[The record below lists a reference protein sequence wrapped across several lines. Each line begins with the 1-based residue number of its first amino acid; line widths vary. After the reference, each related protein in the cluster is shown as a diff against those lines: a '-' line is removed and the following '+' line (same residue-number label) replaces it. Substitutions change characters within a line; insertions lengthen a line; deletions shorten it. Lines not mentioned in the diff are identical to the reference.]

1 MAVAQAEPPRPNQP
15 VIARTMASSPT
26 PPPLLVLALAC
37 VMACH
42 RGQGTPHEAVEPEA
56 ARRHGD
62 AIEVP
67 AASPLRARLAV
78 EPVGVEPVRRTL
90 EAPAQ
95 AEADPARMA
104 RIAPPLPGRV
114 VQLFVHFGDTVTQGQ
129 PLLTLDSPDLVAA
142 QTDYLR
148 ARSGLAQAERTLA
161 RQQDLAGHGIGAR
174 REVEQAA
181 TDRDLA
187 RSELD
192 RTLIRL
198 RLLGVDPAAV
208 GRPLTVRSPIAG
220 RVVEFGV
227 APGEFRND
235 PAAPMMTI
243 ADLSTVW
250 VTADVQ
256 EKDIRRVRPGEDS
269 CAVFAAWP
277 GECFRGRVLFVGDLL
292 DPATRTI
299 KVRVALDNAD
309 RRLRPG
315 MFAAVTFTE
324 TAAPEVVVPTT
335 AVVLLGDASYVFVET
350 APWVFERR
358 RVTPGAQLGDRTAIV
373 EGLRAGERAVTRNAV
388 LLQ

>member
-1 MAVAQAEPPRPNQP
+1 MNRPRSCFKP
-15 VIARTMASSPT
+15 A
-26 PPPLLVLALAC
+26 VLAAAC
-37 VMACH
+37 LVAMC
-42 RGQGTPHEAVEPEA
+42 RRPHDSDRVTVEPET

-67 AASPLRARLAV
+67 AGSPLRSRLEV
-78 EPVGVEPVRRTL
+78 DPVGIESVRRTL

-95 AEADPARMA
+95 AEVDPARMA

-114 VQLFVHFGDTVTQGQ
+114 VQLFVHFGDTVARGQ

-148 ARSGLAQAERTLA
+148 ARSALAQTERTMT
-161 RQQDLAGHGIGAR
+161 RQQDLASHGIGAQ
-174 REVEQAA
+174 REVETAT

-187 RSELD
+187 RSELE
-192 RTLIRL
+192 RATLRL
-198 RLLGVDPAAV
+198 RLLGVDGAAI

-235 PAAPMMTI
+235 PSQSMMTV

-256 EKDIRRVRPGEDS
+256 EKDIRRVRTDEES

-292 DPATRTI
+292 DPTTRTI
-299 KVRVALDNAD
+299 KVRVALSNVD

-315 MFAAVTFTE
+315 MFATLTFTE

-335 AVVLLGDASYVFVET
+335 AIVLFGDASYVFVES
-350 APWVFERR
+350 APWVFARR
-358 RVTPGAQLGDRTAIV
+358 RVTTGAQLGDRTAIAD
-373 EGLRAGERAVTRNAV
+373 GLRVGERVVTRNAV

>member
-1 MAVAQAEPPRPNQP
+1 MKHTSAMALC
-15 VIARTMASSPT
+15 S
-26 PPPLLVLALAC
+26 LV
-37 VMACH
+37 ACH
-42 RGQGTPHEAVEPEA
+42 RDGRATHGEVEPES
-56 ARRHGD
+56 ARRRGD

-67 AASPLRARLAV
+67 ASSPLRARLAV
-78 EPVGVEPVRRTL
+78 EPVGVESVRRTL

-104 RIAPPLPGRV
+104 RIAPPMPGRV
-114 VQLFVHFGDTVTQGQ
+114 VQLFVRFGDTVSSGQ
-129 PLLTLDSPDLVAA
+129 ALLTLDSPDLVTA
-142 QTDYLR
+142 QADYLR
-148 ARSGLAQAERTLA
+148 ARSALAQAERTLA
-161 RQQDLAGHGIGAR
+161 RQQDLAAHGIGAQ
-174 REVEQAA
+174 REVETAT

-187 RSELD
+187 RSELE
-192 RTLIRL
+192 RATLRL
-198 RLLGVDPAAV
+198 RLLGVDPSAI

-235 PAAPMMTI
+235 PAQSMMTV

-256 EKDIRRVRPGEDS
+256 EKDIRRVRVDEDA

-292 DPATRTI
+292 DPTTRTI

-315 MFAAVTFTE
+315 MFASVTFTE

-335 AVVLLGDASYVFVET
+335 GIVLLGDASYVFVET
-350 APWVFERR
+350 SPWVFQRR
-358 RVTPGAQLGDRTAIV
+358 RVTPGAPLGDRTAITD
-373 EGLRAGERAVTRNAV
+373 GLRAGERVVTRNAV

>member
-1 MAVAQAEPPRPNQP
+1 MR
-15 VIARTMASSPT
+15 IHARSI
-26 PPPLLVLALAC
+26 PLLLSLFGGAG
-37 VMACH
+37 CH
-42 RGQGTPHEAVEPEA
+42 RDEAPHASVEPEA
-56 ARRHGD
+56 TRRQGD

-67 AASPLRARLAV
+67 AGSPLRARLRVAPVAV
-78 EPVGVEPVRRTL
+78 ESVRRTL

-95 AEADPARMA
+95 AEVDPARMA

-114 VQLFVHFGDTVTQGQ
+114 VQLFVRFGDTVTQGQ
-129 PLLTLDSPDLVAA
+129 ALLTLDSPDLVSA

-148 ARSGLAQAERTLA
+148 ARSALAQSERTLA
-161 RQQDLAGHGIGAR
+161 RQQDLAAHGVGAV
-174 REVEQAA
+174 REVETAT

-187 RSELD
+187 RSELE
-192 RTLIRL
+192 RATLRL
-198 RLLGVDPAAV
+198 RILGVDASAI

-235 PAAPMMTI
+235 PAAPMMTV
-243 ADLSTVW
+243 ADLSTIW

-256 EKDIRRVRPGEDS
+256 EKDVRRVQPQED
-269 CAVFAAWP
+269 ANALFAAWP
-277 GECFRGRVLFVGDLL
+277 GESFVGRVLFVGDLL

-299 KVRVALDNAD
+299 KVRVALDNRD

-315 MFAAVTFTE
+315 MFASVTFTE
-324 TAAPEVVVPTT
+324 RAAPEVVVPTT
-335 AVVLLGDASYVFVET
+335 GIVLLGEASYVFVER

-358 RVTPGAQLGDRTAIV
+358 RVTPGAPVGDRTAV
-373 EGLRAGERAVTRNAV
+373 TEGLRAGERVVTENAV

>member
-1 MAVAQAEPPRPNQP
+1 MRALARSAVLAVLAVALSLVASCRRDAAPRE
-15 VIARTMASSPT
+15 
-26 PPPLLVLALAC
+26 AL
-37 VMACH
+37 
-42 RGQGTPHEAVEPEA
+42 EPET

-67 AASPLRARLAV
+67 AGSPLRERLAV
-78 EPVGVEPVRRTL
+78 GPVRVEAVRRTL

-95 AEADPARMA
+95 IEADPARLA
-104 RIAPPLPGRV
+104 RIAPPLAGRV
-114 VQLFVHFGDTVTQGQ
+114 VQLFVHFGDNVTQGQ
-129 PLLTLDSPDLVAA
+129 ALLTLDSADLVAA

-148 ARSGLAQAERTLA
+148 ARSALAQAERTLA
-161 RQQDLAGHGIGAR
+161 RQRDLAEHGIGAQ
-174 REVEQAA
+174 REVETAT

-187 RSELD
+187 RSELE
-192 RTLIRL
+192 RATLRL
-198 RLLGVDPAAV
+198 RLLGVEAAAI

-227 APGEFRND
+227 APGEYRND
-235 PAAPMMTI
+235 PAQPMMTV

-256 EKDIRRVRPGEDS
+256 EKDIRRVRVGEETCS
-269 CAVFAAWP
+269 VFAAWP
-277 GECFRGRVLFVGDLL
+277 GECFGGAVLFVGDLL

-299 KVRVALDNAD
+299 KVRVALPNAE

-315 MFAAVTFTE
+315 MFASTTFTE

-335 AVVLLGDASYVFVET
+335 AIVLLGDASYVFVET
-350 APWVFERR
+350 APWVFARR
-358 RVTPGAQLGDRTAIV
+358 RVTPAAQIGSGTAIT
-373 EGLRAGERAVTRNAV
+373 EGLRAGERVVTRNAV